1 MKTDRL
7 TLLISPADKAA
18 INARAEALGIS
29 VSELIRRAVIDY
41 APEDA
46 AAREELEALLP
57 EAEAAT
63 GRIAERL
70 DRTIAKVEEA
80 ERRWAHYAS
89 EDYRDQVRREVL
101 TDPSI
106 NWELVRALFG
116 GAGKEAA

>member
-7 TLLISPADKAA
+7 TLLINPGDKAA
-18 INARAEALGIS
+18 INARAEVLGIS
-29 VSELIRRAVIDY
+29 VSELIRRAVNDY

-63 GRIAERL
+63 DRIADSLE
-70 DRTIAKVEEA
+70 RTIAKVEEA

-89 EDYRDQVRREVL
+89 DEYRDEVRKDVL
-101 TDPSI
+101 NDPSI
-106 NWELVRALFG
+106 NWNMIRVLFG
-116 GAGKEAA
+116 DGRKEAA